1 MGCRGRG
8 CSCGQSKPY
17 FSHLVRQAVTCW
29 QPRVRA
35 SLGLRVRAAA
45 SDPCPGRAAAAGARR
60 SSSRHG
66 CLVARRALATTWSPG
81 RRPGRWVAACQRFLA
96 GPGQSAGRQG
106 RRRLC
111 AASCRSD
118 RARMVR
124 APSQAAGRPSHCRMA
139 AAGAVVSAR
148 RMTAAADG
156 RAPQGHPLRQR
167 PPAWPCGRGYGRSP
181 LRRRHGRQCEPRR
194 SESPEPW
201 RLRSACCCRAAANS
215 RPLILR
221 HHCSRPDTV
230 HGARAADRTQPGG
243 LEEQRAL
250 RRRLFLVSCALPRLG
265 RPLKAQT
272 SNWLANKLSQP
283 RMMRKKYCQ
292 QKKMREAVIQSSYC
306 ESSPSRNKG
315 KRGLKLSSAWLH

>member
-1 MGCRGRG
+1 MREAAILGALLPRLLGCAAGPVAGCRITIRQPAPHWYLGRVRTQHPLGRRMGCRGRG

-17 FSHLVRQAVTCW
+17 FSHSVRQAVTCW

-96 GPGQSAGRQG
+96 GPEQSAGRQG

-111 AASCRSD
+111 AASYRLD

-124 APSQAAGRPSHCRMA
+124 APSQACGSRWGCRLGPA
-139 AAGAVVSAR
+139 D
-148 RMTAAADG
+148 DG

-167 PPAWPCGRGYGRSP
+167 PPAWPCGRWYGRSP
-181 LRRRHGRQCEPRR
+181 SRCRHGRQCEPRR
-194 SESPEPW
+194 SESSEPW
-201 RLRSACCCRAAANS
+201 KPRSACCCRAAANS

-230 HGARAADRTQPGG
+230 HGARAADRTQPGWLG
-243 LEEQRAL
+243 YPLPAQRIAH
-250 RRRLFLVSCALPRLG
+250 
-265 RPLKAQT
+265 
-272 SNWLANKLSQP
+272 SQAGW
-283 RMMRKKYCQ
+283 KS
-292 QKKMREAVIQSSYC
+292 RERCGVGFSSSVAPC
-306 ESSPSRNKG
+306 
-315 KRGLKLSSAWLH
+315 RGLGDH